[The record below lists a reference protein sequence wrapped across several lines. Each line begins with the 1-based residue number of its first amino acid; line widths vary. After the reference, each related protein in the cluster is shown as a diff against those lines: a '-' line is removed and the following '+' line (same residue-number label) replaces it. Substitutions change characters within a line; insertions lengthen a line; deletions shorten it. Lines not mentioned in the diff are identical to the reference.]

1 MFEKTILMT
10 GGAGFIGANF
20 AEYYATR
27 HPTHRLID
35 LDALTYAAH
44 RTAWE
49 ARRGHEIFFLLKAT
63 SVTPN
68 LSDFFFVLT
77 M

>member
-35 LDALTYAAH
+35 LDALTQPIRPH
-44 RTAWE
+44 GT
-49 ARRGHEIFFLLKAT
+49 RRLAQQTFSLLKET

-68 LSDFFFVLT
+68 SCDISSVPIT
-77 M
+77 